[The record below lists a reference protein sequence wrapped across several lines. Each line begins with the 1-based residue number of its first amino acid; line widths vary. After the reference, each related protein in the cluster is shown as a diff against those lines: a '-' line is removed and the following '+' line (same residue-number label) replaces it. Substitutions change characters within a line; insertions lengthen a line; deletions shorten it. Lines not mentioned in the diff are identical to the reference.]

1 MFVAIAILSFVNKF
15 YCSEFLRMVGAH
27 FVILNSRSTSKLLK
41 ILINVMVTCNLVV
54 TVVIFCVPLVLG
66 PFGGTCP

>member
-1 MFVAIAILSFVNKF
+1 MFVAIAILIFVINF
-15 YCSEFLRMVGAH
+15 YCSGNLLMVGAH
-27 FVILNSRSTSKLLK
+27 FVILDSCSTSKLLK
-41 ILINVMVTCNLVV
+41 ILINVIVTCNLVV